1 MRGRIRVPG
10 DKSVSH
16 RALVFGALATG
27 RSRMRGLLNAAD
39 VRSTANALRA
49 LGVHVPE
56 LADEVTIAGV
66 GLRGLRSAESAL
78 DCGNSGTTTRLMAG
92 VVASYD
98 FVTKF
103 VGDQSLS
110 RRPMRRVA
118 QPLSAMGAR
127 VALARGDVLP
137 MEIRGGPLRPIDWEN
152 QSSSAQVKS
161 AILLAG
167 LTGGVSVRIS
177 APRPSRDHTE
187 RFLKALGATVTEG
200 NGSRAVTLDPPVSL
214 SPFDVAVPADPSSA
228 AYLAALAALADEGE
242 IVLEDV
248 LDSPYRDGFF
258 RALGRMGARVN
269 RAQLGQNSAGDAL
282 ATYTV
287 GAPASEL
294 QGIDIDAGDVAAMID
309 ELPLLACVAT
319 RAAVGDVT
327 VVTGASELR
336 VKESDRISV
345 TTANLRAVG
354 ATVEEL
360 QDGLR
365 IVGAGRRPLRGPIA
379 THGDHRIAMA
389 FGVLGALAGNEIA
402 IDDRRCVDVSYPGFW
417 EDLER
422 ATGAVADSPSG
433 SAKGEPT

>member
-16 RALVFGALATG
+16 RALIFAALATG
-27 RSRMRGLLNAAD
+27 RSRVRGLLNAAD
-39 VRSTANALRA
+39 VRSTANVLRA

-56 LADEVTIAGV
+56 LSDEVAIAGL
-66 GLRGLRSAESAL
+66 GLRGLHSAASVL

-92 VVASYD
+92 VVAGYD
-98 FVTKF
+98 FVTEF
-103 VGDQSLS
+103 VGDHSLS

-118 QPLSAMGAR
+118 QPLTAMGAT

-137 MEIRGGPLRPIDWEN
+137 MEIRGGPLRPIDWDNE
-152 QSSSAQVKS
+152 SSSAQVKS

-187 RFLKALGATVTEG
+187 RFLRALGATVTESDG
-200 NGSRAVTLDPPVSL
+200 GRAVTLEPPVSL
-214 SPFDVAVPADPSSA
+214 RPVDIAVPADPSSA

-248 LDSPYRDGFF
+248 LDSHYRDGFF

-269 RAQLGQNSAGDAL
+269 RAPLARDSAGDAL

-287 GAPASEL
+287 GAPASGL
-294 QGIDIDAGDVAAMID
+294 RGISIEVGDVSAMID
-309 ELPLLACVAT
+309 ELPLLACVAA
-319 RAAVGDVT
+319 RAAVGDET

-345 TTANLRAVG
+345 TAANLRAVG

-365 IVGAGRRPLRGPIA
+365 IVGAGRTPLRGHIR

-389 FGVLGALAGNEIA
+389 FGVLAALAGNEIA
-402 IDDRRCVDVSYPGFW
+402 IDDRHCADVSYPGFW
-417 EDLER
+417 EDLAR
-422 ATGAVADSPSG
+422 ATGAAADSPSG
-433 SAKGEPT
+433 SAMGELA